1 VTEAATPAHSFGR
14 ATRRWSDSAT
24 SRLPACGSAPSRR
37 CAALT
42 LTLTL
47 TLALALALTLTLILA
62 LTLTLTRT
70 LSLSLSPRLTP
81 TPILTLTL
89 ILILNLT
96 QILTLLQ
103 ARGALPAGSA
113 ALWEVE
119 ASAGEGWRAP
129 AAVRLIE
136 QKPAARVG
144 ALGSRLLYET
154 DRGEQAGLAGS

>member
-1 VTEAATPAHSFGR
+1 VTEAATPALSVGR
-14 ATRRWSDSAT
+14 AARRWSGSAT

>member
-1 VTEAATPAHSFGR
+1 MTEAATPAHSVGR
-14 ATRRWSDSAT
+14 AARRWSGSAT

-42 LTLTL
+42 LTLILTL
-47 TLALALALTLTLILA
+47 ALALALALTLTLILA

-144 ALGSRLLYET
+144 ALGSRLLFET
-154 DRGEQAGLAGS
+154 DRGEQAG